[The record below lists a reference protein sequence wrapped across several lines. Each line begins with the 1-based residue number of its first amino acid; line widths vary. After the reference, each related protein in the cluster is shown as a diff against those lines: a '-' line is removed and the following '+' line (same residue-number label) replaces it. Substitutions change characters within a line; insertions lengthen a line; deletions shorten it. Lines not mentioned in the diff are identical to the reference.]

1 MVFYDIRIFLFCKR
15 GAILQKVNTAAFSQT
30 RRAPPAG
37 GVKRNKKTQGEQK
50 SMFLI
55 VGLGNPGKK
64 YERTRH
70 NVGFMALDALKRV
83 ELPNVIL
90 VKPQTFVN
98 NSGKA
103 VKSLTKNY
111 KLKTKNLVVIHD
123 DIDIPLGKIK
133 VSVGHGSAGH
143 KGVDSIIEELGT
155 KNFTRI
161 RVGIQPEKGKPRDV
175 ETFVLKNFTAKET
188 ILLQPAITQALEA
201 LTKLLL
207 SS

>member
-1 MVFYDIRIFLFCKR
+1 
-15 GAILQKVNTAAFSQT
+15 
-30 RRAPPAG
+30 
-37 GVKRNKKTQGEQK
+37 
-50 SMFLI
+50 MFLI